1 MVRAV
6 PAAKKYRMKVAFVG
20 KGGSGKTT
28 LASLAART
36 LGARGRSVLAIDAD
50 INQHL
55 GEALGL
61 SEAERDSVFATGI
74 EIDRI
79 KQYLRGTNTRI
90 KDSSQ
95 MIKTTPPGSGSRL
108 LTVGERNELFDQFAI
123 DINGVRFMR
132 VGEIEE
138 ADMGIRCYHA
148 KNGSVELL
156 LNHMVERENE
166 YVVVDM
172 TAGADAF
179 SSGLFTRFDVTF
191 LVVEPTIKSCQVY
204 EQYKTYADPYGVVVR
219 PVANKIS
226 DQGDLAFIQDRI
238 GEEVAAAFEHS
249 AFVRAM
255 EKGDTPHISEL
266 EEANA
271 EALRALVQ
279 FIDSAAKDW
288 DAFYTH
294 ALEFHRKN
302 AESWANESV
311 GEDLVSQIDP
321 EFSLADTIQTM

>member
-1 MVRAV
+1 
-6 PAAKKYRMKVAFVG
+6 MKVAFVG

-28 LASLAART
+28 LASLTARA
-36 LGARGRSVLAIDAD
+36 LGADRRPVLAIDAD

-61 SEAERDSVFATGI
+61 TEKQRNSIPAMGI

-79 KQYLRGTNTRI
+79 KQYLRGTNKRI
-90 KDSSQ
+90 KDPSQ
-95 MIKTTPPGSGSRL
+95 MIKTTPPGNGSRL
-108 LTVGERNELFDQFAI
+108 LTVSERNELFGQFAI

-138 ADMGIRCYHA
+138 ADMGVKCYHA

-156 LNHMVERENE
+156 LNHIAEREDE
-166 YVVVDM
+166 YVIVDM

-238 GEEVAAAFEHS
+238 GEEVSAAFEYS
-249 AFVRAM
+249 AFVCSM
-255 EKGDTPHISEL
+255 EKGETPDISEL
-266 EEANA
+266 EEANTQ
-271 EALRALVQ
+271 ALGALADA
-279 FIDSAAKDW
+279 IDSGVKDW
-288 DAFYTH
+288 DTFYKY
-294 ALEFHRKN
+294 AIEFHKKN

-311 GEDLVSQIDP
+311 GEDLRSQIDP
-321 EFSLADTIQTM
+321 EFSLYDAVRSM